1 MSRTLL
7 LEARNITKSFAG
19 VKALDG
25 AGIGIEAGRVHAL
38 AGENGAG
45 KSTLMK
51 ILAGAL
57 RADAGEVR
65 FHGRGVQMIHQ
76 ELMPFPDLTVAEN
89 IFMGREPTRGL
100 PGWVD
105 RAAMKREAARL
116 LDRLGV
122 AVDPARRMGSLSV
135 AEMQTVEIARAMARE
150 ADLILMDEPTSAIS
164 EREVE
169 SLAGVIGD
177 LKRRGVAI
185 VYTSHK
191 MEEVFRVADA
201 VTVLRDGRHVA
212 THPIGEL
219 DENKLIALMVG
230 RELDAAPAKSGAAP
244 GEVALEARGL
254 GRRAKFREV
263 SFTLR
268 RGEILGVAGLMGAGR
283 TELAR
288 ALYGLEPAEVGEIHI
303 DGRRARI
310 SSPADALAH
319 GIALVSEDR
328 RGWGLVPT
336 MAVKHNLTLAS
347 LGRYCRGPL
356 IDRRAEDGV
365 ADEQIRAFSIK
376 ARGRE
381 QRVDELSGGNQQKVV
396 IAKALLAGPRILILD
411 EPTRGIDVGAKAEVH
426 AIVSRLARE
435 GMAILMISSE
445 MPEIL
450 ALSDR
455 VLVMRQGAITAE
467 LDARAATQEEI
478 LKHAMPE

>member
-1 MSRTLL
+1 ML
-7 LEARNITKSFAG
+7 LEARDISKSFAG
-19 VKALDG
+19 VKALDQV
-25 AGIGIEAGRVHAL
+25 AIGVEAGRVHAL

-57 RADAGEVR
+57 RPDSGEVR
-65 FHGRGVQMIHQ
+65 FAGRGVQMIHQ

-89 IFMGREPTRGL
+89 IFMGREPTRWP

-105 RAAMKREAARL
+105 RPAMNREAGRL
-116 LDRLGV
+116 LERLGV
-122 AVDPARRMGSLSV
+122 AIAPTEPMRSLSV
-135 AEMQTVEIARAMARE
+135 AEMQTVEIARAMARD

-169 SLAGVIGD
+169 TLAGVIGD

-191 MEEVFRVADA
+191 MEEVFRVADT

-212 THPIGEL
+212 TQPIGEL
-219 DENKLIALMVG
+219 DENRLIALMVG
-230 RELDAAPAKSGAAP
+230 RELATPARPARTVSS
-244 GEVALEARGL
+244 EIALEARDL
-254 GRRAKFREV
+254 SRAGKFREV
-263 SFTLR
+263 SFSLR

-288 ALYGLEPAEVGEIHI
+288 ALYGLEPAETGDMRI
-303 DGRRARI
+303 DGRPVRI
-310 SSPADALAH
+310 SNPADAIAN
-319 GIALVSEDR
+319 GIALVGEDR

-336 MAVKHNLTLAS
+336 MPVKHNLTLSS
-347 LGRYCRGPL
+347 LARCCRGPL
-356 IDRRAEDGV
+356 INRRAEDAV
-365 ADEQIRAFSIK
+365 ADEQIRSFSIK
-376 ARGRE
+376 TRGRE
-381 QRVDELSGGNQQKVV
+381 QLVDQLSGGNQQKVV
-396 IAKALLAGPRILILD
+396 IAKALLAGPKILILD

-426 AIVSRLARE
+426 AIMSRLAGG

-445 MPEIL
+445 MPEVL

-455 VLVMRQGAITAE
+455 VLVMRHGAITAE
-467 LDARAATQEEI
+467 LDPRVATQEAI
-478 LKHAMPE
+478 LKFATPD

>member
-25 AGIGIEAGRVHAL
+25 VGIGIDAGGVHAL

-76 ELMPFPDLTVAEN
+76 ELMPFPDLSVAEN

-105 RAAMKREAARL
+105 RAAMNREAARL
-116 LDRLGV
+116 LERLGV
-122 AVDPARRMGSLSV
+122 AIEPARRMGSLSV

-169 SLAGVIGD
+169 SLAAVIGD

-191 MEEVFRVADA
+191 MEEVFRVADT

-219 DENKLIALMVG
+219 DENRLIALMVG
-230 RELDAAPAKSGAAP
+230 RELGAAPARSGTAP
-244 GEVALEARGL
+244 GEVALETRAL
-254 GRRAKFREV
+254 GRRGKFREV

-288 ALYGLEPAEVGEIHI
+288 ALYGLEPADAGEILI
-303 DGRRARI
+303 DGRRVRI
-310 SSPADALAH
+310 ASPSDALAH

-336 MAVKHNLTLAS
+336 MGVKHNLTLAS
-347 LGRYCRGPL
+347 LGRCCRGPL
-356 IDRRAEDGV
+356 IDRRAEDSV

-376 ARGRE
+376 ARRRE

-435 GMAILMISSE
+435 GMAVLMISSE

-467 LDARAATQEEI
+467 LDARTATQEEI
-478 LKHAMPE
+478 LRFAIPE